1 MILRASGSIFGT
13 TVLFPTPISSRNNN
27 RIDYYHNFLNNRRR
41 SKSTTVVCGLR
52 SYQNRKPASMVI
64 SKESVNVI
72 HALKL
77 AKNSDDKIN
86 QVLKSKLLR
95 LLKADVF
102 DVLAELQRQNQ
113 LHLSLKVFEFIIGDE
128 EAGYDTLPLYSDMIL
143 LLGKNKMVEM
153 AEEMF
158 DRVVEKGVEKG
169 LKPDTRL
176 FNEMIGVYLQVGN
189 TEKAMEVYGYMK
201 GLGSGSGCLPDE
213 LTFTI
218 LIRSLMK
225 KGENE
230 LVESLKKESFDY
242 VNAPD
247 KFVQKVQNH
256 AKKRRVNLVA

>member
-1 MILRASGSIFGT
+1 MILRATGSIFRT
-13 TVLFPTPISSRNNN
+13 TVLFPTPISSNNN
-27 RIDYYHNFLNNRRR
+27 RIDYSHFLNNRRR
-41 SKSTTVVCGLR
+41 TKATSVVCGLR
-52 SYQNRKPASMVI
+52 SYQKRKPPSMVI
-64 SKESVNVI
+64 SKESVSVI

-77 AKNSDDKIN
+77 AKNSDEKLN

-95 LLKADVF
+95 LLKADVL

-128 EAGYDTLPLYSDMIL
+128 EDRCDDTLVLSLYSDMIL

-158 DRVVEKGVEKG
+158 DRVVEKG

-189 TEKAMEVYGYMK
+189 KEKAMEVFGTMK
-201 GLGSGSGCLPDE
+201 GLGSWCLPDE

-225 KGENE
+225 NGENE

-242 VNAPD
+242 VNAPG
-247 KFVQKVQNH
+247 KFVQKVQQIH
-256 AKKRRVNLVA
+256 AKRRVNLVV

>member
-1 MILRASGSIFGT
+1 MILRASGSIFRT
-13 TVLFPTPISSRNNN
+13 KVPFPTPISSRNNN
-27 RIDYYHNFLNNRRR
+27 RIDYYNNFLNNRRR

-52 SYQNRKPASMVI
+52 SYKNRKPASMVI
-64 SKESVNVI
+64 SKESVHVI

-77 AKNSDDKIN
+77 AKKSDDKIN

-95 LLKADVF
+95 LLKADVL

-113 LHLSLKVFEFIIGDE
+113 LHLSLKVFEIIIGDE
-128 EAGYDTLPLYSDMIL
+128 EAGYDTLLLYSDMIL
-143 LLGKNKMVEM
+143 LLGKNKMVET

-158 DRVVEKGVEKG
+158 DRAVEKG

-176 FNEMIGVYLQVGN
+176 LNEMIGVYLQVGN
-189 TEKAMEVYGYMK
+189 TEKAMEVYEYMK
-201 GLGSGSGCLPDE
+201 GLGSECLPDE
-213 LTFTI
+213 LTFSI

-225 KGENE
+225 NGETE

-247 KFVQKVQNH
+247 KFVQKIQQNH
-256 AKKRRVNLVA
+256 AKKRHVNLVV